1 MTQKYQFRLGGYGPA
16 TTSFSR
22 ALKLIGD
29 RLVENFSD
37 DVDVKYIWNIMDLG
51 YRGEDILWLAEHGF
65 LTIAYQSTSYL
76 TDRVPEIGFVDLPFL
91 FRNNR
96 VARSAMDGALGDYLT
111 RKTEERINYRVLG
124 YFENGFRHVS
134 NRLRPI
140 HVPEDL
146 RDMRIRVL
154 PSDVQARTFEL
165 LGAQPQRMDLTEAIE
180 GVTSGTLDA
189 QENPFANTVTY
200 GVHKFHAYHTMSGH
214 FYISRGIFAH
224 RTAFYSWPEE
234 IKRTVEDAVQEA
246 ITFQRKQAE
255 QEATESRKI
264 IESKGCEV
272 IELSVEERKFFVD
285 AVKLQHDE
293 ARSQFGDAM
302 FEMIESE

>member
-1 MTQKYQFRLGGYGPA
+1 MAQTYQIRLGGYGPP
-16 TTSFSR
+16 TTSFSK

-29 RLVENFSD
+29 RLETKFGP
-37 DVDVKYIWNIMDLG
+37 DVDVNYIWNIMDLG
-51 YRGEDILWLAEHGF
+51 YRGEEILWLTEHGF

-91 FRNNR
+91 FKDNKG
-96 VARSAMDGALGDYLT
+96 ARSAMDGALGDYLT

-124 YFENGFRHVS
+124 YFENGFRHIS

-140 HVPEDL
+140 HMPEDL

-200 GVHKFHAYHTMSGH
+200 GVHKFHSYHTMSGH
-214 FYISRGIFAH
+214 FYISRGIFAN

-234 IKRTVEDAVQEA
+234 IKRTVEDAVHEA
-246 ITFQRKQAE
+246 IAFQRKKAE
-255 QEATESRKI
+255 QEATESRKM
-264 IESKGCEV
+264 IELEGCEV
-272 IELSVEERKFFVD
+272 IELSVDERKYFVD
-285 AVKLQHDE
+285 AVKQQHDE
-293 ARSQFGDAM
+293 ARGQFGDAM
-302 FEMIESE
+302 FELIEYC